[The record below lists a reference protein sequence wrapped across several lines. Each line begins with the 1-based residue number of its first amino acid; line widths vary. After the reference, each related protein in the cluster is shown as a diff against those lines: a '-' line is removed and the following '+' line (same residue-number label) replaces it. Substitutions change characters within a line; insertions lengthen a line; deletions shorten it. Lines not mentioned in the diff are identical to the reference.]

1 MPGSQRGVE
10 GAVKGPSQTA
20 QEAELR
26 SVWVEGQEVEGQE
39 GNRVEG
45 QEEETRSMRRKE
57 SRRGE
62 GGK

>member
-1 MPGSQRGVE
+1 MLGSQRGVE
-10 GAVKGPSQTA
+10 VAVKGPSQTA
-20 QEAELR
+20 QEVGLR

-39 GNRVEG
+39 VKSRA
-45 QEEETRSMRRKE
+45 MRREE